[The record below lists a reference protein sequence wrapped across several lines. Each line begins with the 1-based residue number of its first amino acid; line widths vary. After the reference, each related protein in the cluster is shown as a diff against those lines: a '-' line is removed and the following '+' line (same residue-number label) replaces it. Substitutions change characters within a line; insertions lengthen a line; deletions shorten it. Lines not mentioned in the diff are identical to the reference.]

1 MKQAFSLIE
10 LLVVIA
16 VIAILAALAFPML
29 KKTQECAQ
37 AVKCLSNLRSIGA
50 AMNSYMSE
58 QAMKYPSS
66 GSTSGGAYSGEYWW
80 FTDIGIYITGGTP
93 FTIDGWL
100 IKPEQSASVLRCPS
114 VKKGPSWPSNLDY
127 GINGFAFPG
136 GDAIPAVKI
145 AKPSQTFLVAESLLW
160 CVTGWGG
167 PTLGEDLAFRHNG
180 MANVVMCDGHVE
192 KISKKQ
198 LEDKEF
204 EKQLKGLLP

>member
-1 MKQAFSLIE
+1 MAQVEPA
-10 LLVVIA
+10 LVVIDLQIGNMGGMAAATA
-16 VIAILAALAFPML
+16 VRQEQEAGRLADSGVIMLLDRHPDVFLAQ
-29 KKTQECAQ
+29 TC
-37 AVKCLSNLRSIGA
+37 GA
-50 AMNSYMSE
+50 
-58 QAMKYPSS
+58 
-66 GSTSGGAYSGEYWW
+66 
-80 FTDIGIYITGGTP
+80 
-93 FTIDGWL
+93 DGWL